1 MSKRNWKTSILIFL
15 DFDLF
20 GIYSLELA
28 DEKELKEY
36 KALNPNWIKNQ
47 LPTKNIRNACSE
59 MLCATNK
66 DVIQNDRNW
75 IDNRPS

>member
-1 MSKRNWKTSILIFL
+1 MLL

-36 KALNPNWIKNQ
+36 KALNPI
-47 LPTKNIRNACSE
+47 E
-59 MLCATNK
+59 
-66 DVIQNDRNW
+66 
-75 IDNRPS
+75 